1 MVLSVFMLPM
11 KNELT
16 SLLATLMSDI
26 EDASP
31 NTKSKLQEIYPISF
45 KIDLKGHKD
54 IYVCLDDST
63 KNITFSKID
72 NIDFQIEGSISEF
85 LEILFTKKIKKEML
99 TGDVELAIVMIN
111 ALIKSDL
118 DFVYLIEKYF
128 GNAPAVIVYLAK
140 EKLSNMK
147 RGGLEKKNP
156 IQTKLRELSIRLD
169 RLEALSS

>member
-1 MVLSVFMLPM
+1 MVLSVFMLRM

-16 SLLATLMSDI
+16 SLLATLINDI

-45 KIDLKGHKD
+45 KMNLKGHKD
-54 IYVCLDDST
+54 IHVCLDDSI

-72 NIDFQIEGSISEF
+72 NVDFQIKGSISEF

-128 GNAPAVIVYLAK
+128 GNAPAVIAYLAR
-140 EKLSNMK
+140 EKLFNMK
-147 RGGLEKKNP
+147 RDGFEKKNP
-156 IQTKLRELSIRLD
+156 IQSKLRELSIRLD